1 MNNLTNPQAL
11 ATGISDTLLDACTQ
25 SEMRPKKTFIPIA
38 DKPWFD
44 RECQSLKNA
53 IKKKCKILRI
63 NKSDSNLQ
71 RQVAASN
78 KQLKKLVCKKKNEYK
93 LDIVNKMNL
102 TGKNQKYFW
111 KLLDKLDG
119 SSHENLFK
127 DLISGERW
135 VDHFKKVLREENRDI
150 VHPDDSSD
158 QGPLDQ
164 RITMEELNEA
174 EYVLRPDKSTGY
186 DSLSNEIIKCLVET
200 NPRIILKLFNL
211 VFESNAKIEQWAIAI
226 LTPILKSGPKMDPSN
241 YRGISILSCL
251 GKLYTAILNKR
262 LMKFVIERGILRP
275 EALGFVAGNRTSD
288 AHLVV
293 HSLIQRYCHQENRK
307 IFSCFVDF
315 SKAFDT
321 IPRDLLFEKLLKY
334 GINGKFFNNIKTMY
348 TNDNCCI
355 KVGNKLTE
363 SFLANQG
370 VKQGCILSPL
380 LFNIFIADIVERFE
394 TENCRPIKIDES
406 RNLSCLLWADDIILL
421 SHSEEGLRN
430 MLSALDSYVNENGMS
445 INTKKT
451 QCMIF
456 NKTGKFIRRSYPMK
470 NGIIETTKSYKYL
483 GFVLTP
489 SGGIIS
495 GLKDL
500 RDRAQRAY
508 YKLKHKLGLHFRL
521 YPSTTISLFES
532 LIKPILL
539 YSSDFW
545 GCLKMPKN
553 NPLEIMYMKFCKE
566 LLGVQKQTS
575 NTGVL
580 LELGAVPLMF
590 YGVKNCLKNWHRIHK
605 KSEANSVVLK
615 IHQMASE
622 LNLPWPSMNK
632 NILDSVGISP
642 ESEINNIH
650 RVAFEKLKE
659 NFHQQSFDEIS
670 SEHSKLRT
678 YAKLKTVTGLE
689 EYLNSVENVRDRTAL
704 TKIRLSNHSLMIE
717 KGRHQGLQEN
727 ERVCPF
733 CDNEIE
739 NEFHFVME
747 CNTFDVLRQ
756 QLLIEMMGTDN
767 VFNELDDNEKFIF
780 ILSKPEA
787 SKIAGEYLN
796 KTLQIRSFLL
806 ENHKRNG

>member
-1 MNNLTNPQAL
+1 
-11 ATGISDTLLDACTQ
+11 
-25 SEMRPKKTFIPIA
+25 
-38 DKPWFD
+38 
-44 RECQSLKNA
+44 
-53 IKKKCKILRI
+53 
-63 NKSDSNLQ
+63 
-71 RQVAASN
+71 
-78 KQLKKLVCKKKNEYK
+78 
-93 LDIVNKMNL
+93 MNL

-150 VHPDDSSD
+150 VYPDDSSD

-483 GFVLTP
+483 GFILTP

>member
-1 MNNLTNPQAL
+1 M
-11 ATGISDTLLDACTQ
+11 
-25 SEMRPKKTFIPIA
+25 
-38 DKPWFD
+38 
-44 RECQSLKNA
+44 
-53 IKKKCKILRI
+53 
-63 NKSDSNLQ
+63 Q

-135 VDHFKKVLREENRDI
+135 VDHFKKVLREENREI
-150 VHPDDSSD
+150 VYPDDSSD

-321 IPRDLLFEKLLKY
+321 IPRDVLFEKLLKY

-430 MLSALDSYVNENGMS
+430 MLSALDSYVNENRMS

>member
-25 SEMRPKKTFIPIA
+25 SEMRPKKTFIPTA

-150 VHPDDSSD
+150 VYPDDSSD

-334 GINGKFFNNIKTMY
+334 GINGTFFNNIKTMY

-483 GFVLTP
+483 GFILTP

-756 QLLIEMMGTDN
+756 QLLTEMMGTDN

>member
-1 MNNLTNPQAL
+1 MCEKSRSDGIIKHCFWNIQGYKSQIIGNKLLNKDFLDEVKGTDFVGLAETHIHDQVLSELDIPGYDRKHYKCRKAHSNGKCGSGGIAIFCKPDLSKHVNIAHNAHDDVIWIKIGRAVYGGSEDTYLGTCYIPPNGNKESTAKSFEKLGEEVAKFQSRGRVILQGDFNARINMENDTIVPDKYDEHLGISFTAIPPRNSEDTGEINIRGAELLNMCKALNMTILNGRKSGDLFGKYTSIHWNGKAVVDFGIVPADSYEAVTSFSVRNYAPFVSDHCPIFFDLRSLGKKATKQNENLKELPKVFRIRDDDIVKLKETLQSPAIAEKLCAMNNLTNPQAL
-11 ATGISDTLLDACTQ
+11 ATGISDTLLDACTL
-25 SEMRPKKTFIPIA
+25 SEMRPKKTFMPTA

-44 RECQSLKNA
+44 RECQSLKNT

-119 SSHENLFK
+119 SSHENFFK

-150 VHPDDSSD
+150 VYPEDSSD

-164 RITMEELNEA
+164 RITREELNEA

-186 DSLSNEIIKCLVET
+186 GSLSNEIIKCLVET

-445 INTKKT
+445 INTKK
-451 QCMIF
+451 
-456 NKTGKFIRRSYPMK
+456 
-470 NGIIETTKSYKYL
+470 
-483 GFVLTP
+483 
-489 SGGIIS
+489 
-495 GLKDL
+495 
-500 RDRAQRAY
+500 
-508 YKLKHKLGLHFRL
+508 
-521 YPSTTISLFES
+521 
-532 LIKPILL
+532 
-539 YSSDFW
+539 
-545 GCLKMPKN
+545 N
-553 NPLEIMYMKFCKE
+553 N
-566 LLGVQKQTS
+566 V
-575 NTGVL
+575 
-580 LELGAVPLMF
+580 
-590 YGVKNCLKNWHRIHK
+590 
-605 KSEANSVVLK
+605 
-615 IHQMASE
+615 
-622 LNLPWPSMNK
+622 
-632 NILDSVGISP
+632 
-642 ESEINNIH
+642 
-650 RVAFEKLKE
+650 
-659 NFHQQSFDEIS
+659 
-670 SEHSKLRT
+670 
-678 YAKLKTVTGLE
+678 
-689 EYLNSVENVRDRTAL
+689 
-704 TKIRLSNHSLMIE
+704 
-717 KGRHQGLQEN
+717 
-727 ERVCPF
+727 
-733 CDNEIE
+733 
-739 NEFHFVME
+739 
-747 CNTFDVLRQ
+747 
-756 QLLIEMMGTDN
+756 
-767 VFNELDDNEKFIF
+767 
-780 ILSKPEA
+780 
-787 SKIAGEYLN
+787 
-796 KTLQIRSFLL
+796 
-806 ENHKRNG
+806 